1 MSIRLSKRAQQLKE
15 SATLALAAKAKELKD
30 QGVDILSLTV
40 GEPDWPTVQAAV
52 EEGISAIREGKTR
65 YTPASGNASLRK
77 VIAAQFN
84 QQFGTDYTESHVSV
98 ATGAKFSLFAAFQSL
113 LDEGDEV
120 IMPNPF
126 WVSYPDMIELCG
138 GKPLAVDLQDIARDS
153 NKQSHFKKSFNA
165 KTKILLLNSPN
176 NPSGLILSLEDLKFI
191 ADVIQANP
199 SVFVIC
205 DDIYNLLMLDGS
217 ERAPHLLDVA
227 PELKDRILSIN
238 GASKSYAMTGWRMG
252 WGVGPLFMIKAM
264 SSFQSQSTG
273 CPNSIAQS
281 AVEAALRSSAADVEN
296 AKALLKKRSELF
308 SEQLNQIPNLKF
320 VAPQGAFYL
329 WVDVSYYLKKKSWN
343 SDQFCKALLEDQQL
357 VIVPGGSFGQDD
369 YVRLSFAVDEKTILK
384 SVERLHK
391 FLQSL

>member
-1 MSIRLSKRAQQLKE
+1 MTIQLSKKAQELKE

-40 GEPDWPTVQAAV
+40 GEPDWPTVSAAA
-52 EEGISAIREGKTR
+52 EEAVKAIKEGKTR
-65 YTPASGNASLRK
+65 YTPASGNPSLRK
-77 VIAAQFN
+77 ILAEQFN
-84 QQFGTDYTESHVSV
+84 KDFGTEYDLNNVSV
-98 ATGAKFSLFAAFQSL
+98 ASGAKFSLFSAFQSL

-138 GKPLAVDLQDIARDS
+138 AKAKAIDLQDIATNPENQKKFTDS
-153 NKQSHFKKSFNA
+153 FTS

-176 NPSGLILSLEDLKFI
+176 NPSGLILSSEDLKFI
-191 ADVIQANP
+191 AEVLKSNP
-199 SVFVIC
+199 SVFIIC

-217 ERAPHLLDVA
+217 YRAPHLLDVA
-227 PELKDRILSIN
+227 PELKERLLSIN
-238 GASKSYAMTGWRMG
+238 GASKAYAMTGWRMG
-252 WGVGPLFMIKAM
+252 WGIGPKFIIKAM

-281 AVEAALRSSAADVEN
+281 AVEAAIRHSGPDVEE
-296 AKALLKKRSELF
+296 AKRLLKKRSDLF
-308 SEQLNQIPNLKF
+308 MQLLSEVPNIQL
-320 VAPQGAFYL
+320 ATPQGAFYL
-329 WVDVSYYLKKKSWN
+329 WMDVSFYLKKKSWN
-343 SDQFCKALLEDQQL
+343 SDQFCKELLEQQKL

-369 YVRLSFAVDEKTILK
+369 YVRLSFAVDEKTIQR
-384 SVERLHK
+384 SVERLHN

>member
-1 MSIRLSKRAQQLKE
+1 MSIQLSKRAQQLKE
-15 SATLALAAKAKELKD
+15 SATLALAAKAKELQA
-30 QGVDILSLTV
+30 QGIDILSLTV
-40 GEPDWPTVQAAV
+40 GEPDWPTVSAAAQAAV
-52 EEGISAIREGKTR
+52 LAIEEGKTR
-65 YTPASGNASLRK
+65 YTPAAGNVSLRK
-77 VIAAQFN
+77 VIAEQFN
-84 QQFGTDYTESHVSV
+84 QQFKTDYNENNVSV
-98 ATGAKFSLFAAFQSL
+98 ATGAKYSLFSAFQSL

-120 IMPNPF
+120 ILPNPF

-138 GKPLAVDLQDIARDS
+138 GKTVLADVQGIS
-153 NKQSHFKKSFNA
+153 MSPEKQEAFKKSFSK

-176 NPSGLILSLEDLKFI
+176 NPSGLVLGIEDLKFI
-191 ADVIQANP
+191 VSVVQEHP
-199 SVFVIC
+199 SVFIIC

-252 WGVGPLFMIKAM
+252 WGVGPLFIIKAM

-281 AVEAALRSSAADVEN
+281 AVEAALKKSAPDVET
-296 AKALLKKRSELF
+296 AKSLLKARSELF
-308 SEQLNQIPNLKF
+308 IRELERVPHISF
-320 VAPQGAFYL
+320 VKPQGAFYL
-329 WVDVSYYLKKKSWN
+329 WLDVSYYLQKKSWN

-369 YVRLSFAVDEKTILK
+369 YVRLSFAVDEKTILR